1 MLTAFGIPWAFW
13 NTVKFK
19 GLVYTDGLGSSD
31 SPCTQVLI
39 AHKSHAHKSQTMTS
53 HQHLSTH
60 MTSHHND
67 HIAHKS
73 LAHLPCT

>member
-53 HQHLSTH
+53 H
-60 MTSHHND
+60 HND

>member
-39 AHKSHAHKSQTMTS
+39 AHKSLDYDIT
-53 HQHLSTH
+53 STH
-60 MTSHHND
+60 INTHHITSQ
-67 HIAHKS
+67 
-73 LAHLPCT
+73 

>member
-19 GLVYTDGLGSSD
+19 GLVYTDGPGSSD

-39 AHKSHAHKSQTMTS
+39 AHKS
-53 HQHLSTH
+53 L
-60 MTSHHND
+60 
-67 HIAHKS
+67 
-73 LAHLPCT
+73 